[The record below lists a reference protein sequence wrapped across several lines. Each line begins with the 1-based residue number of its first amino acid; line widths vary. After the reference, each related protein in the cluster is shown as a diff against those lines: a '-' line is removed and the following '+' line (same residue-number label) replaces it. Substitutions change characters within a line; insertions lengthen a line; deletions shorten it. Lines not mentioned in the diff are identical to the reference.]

1 MVAPDSVAPWL
12 SLRCGLLAVAEALR
26 CTLTWE
32 GDWLGA
38 EGTAAASTPLGL
50 NVRRDKL
57 ELDLE
62 SQLSFCI
69 EETASVK
76 HHTSVQCRKKR
87 ERDWS
92 PQWSAFLATG
102 SWP

>member
-1 MVAPDSVAPWL
+1 MDTGVAAPWSVVAPWL
-12 SLRCGLLAVAEALR
+12 SLRWGLLAVAEALR

-38 EGTAAASTPLGL
+38 DGTTAAASTPGL

-62 SQLSFCI
+62 SQLSF
-69 EETASVK
+69 SVVRLP
-76 HHTSVQCRKKR
+76 SNR
-87 ERDWS
+87 
-92 PQWSAFLATG
+92 
-102 SWP
+102 